1 MAPTLVASRTALP
14 PGGAELRLG
23 RPGASFV
30 APTLVASCTALPPGG
45 ALRLRPGKAGSAA
58 PTGEFGDSR
67 RVRNHVR
74 GFTLIELLVVVAIMA
89 IATAGVGLSLR
100 DNSGT
105 VLEREAQRLAALLDS
120 ARAQSRMSA
129 VPVRWRSTATGFAF
143 DGLADPGLPT
153 QWLSSDV
160 QAVGM
165 PVIALGPEPV
175 IGPQQIRLI
184 SISRP
189 DSSVTLAT
197 DGVRPFSVMTVPPA
211 GSGSP

>member
-1 MAPTLVASRTALP
+1 MAPTLPTSCGSLP
-14 PGGAELRLG
+14 PE
-23 RPGASFV
+23 
-30 APTLVASCTALPPGG
+30 G

-153 QWLSSDV
+153 QWLSPDV